1 MAEGEETNNL
11 ELIYTILCDDVR
23 LEVGNKLSFMGV
35 FQNIV
40 VQQMP
45 VRLFKFA
52 VVNHWQGEGTH
63 LSEVRILTPDR
74 RQPVAFSQPTSFEIG
89 ESGFADNISFFI
101 DVTFPE
107 AGRYWVQTLVNSSL
121 FDELPLTVAEFQV
134 GRGTDEIS
142 EAVN

>member
-1 MAEGEETNNL
+1 MAEGVETGKL
-11 ELIYTILCDDVR
+11 ELIYTLLCDDVR

-89 ESGFADNISFFI
+89 ASGFADNISFFI

-107 AGRYWVQTLVNSSL
+107 TGQYWVQTLVNSTL
-121 FDELPLTVAEFQV
+121 FDEQPLLVAQV
-134 GRGTDEIS
+134 SLNEGTDEIS